1 VEQGN
6 LKFCVAFYALSKSS
20 STGHCKLD
28 VKLALRLFFFL
39 FKNNS
44 FVRLP
49 CWRPMLVLVCLS
61 GLEGPNEYSIMFSL
75 LVYTVI
81 LNLANHRISVHVR
94 VGLLVNY
101 QRYIL

>member
-1 VEQGN
+1 
-6 LKFCVAFYALSKSS
+6 
-20 STGHCKLD
+20 
-28 VKLALRLFFFL
+28 
-39 FKNNS
+39 
-44 FVRLP
+44 
-49 CWRPMLVLVCLS
+49 VLVCLS